1 METDFIR
8 ILTPR
13 GELYGGDQSMFGKNA
28 ERSGCG
34 MIAACD
40 MLLYLD
46 GERSLSEEKYTDFV
60 SDWRDNV
67 FYRHRLNIIGIF
79 PRRLTKILCQK
90 SGRSFVYRPKR
101 DFTEETLAEYIA
113 KSVGNGRPVIVRVGY
128 NWRKLPY
135 TIEYC
140 GGNRRRGVICW
151 HYITVTGIDGGVL
164 TDGSV
169 LTFSS
174 WGGKGEMLCRDLYR
188 HFGISGGIIAEETG
202 GT

>member
-1 METDFIR
+1 METDFVKIC
-8 ILTPR
+8 TPR

-46 GERSLSEEKYTDFV
+46 GERRLSEEKYTAFV
-60 SDWRDNV
+60 SDLRDNV
-67 FYRHRLNIIGIF
+67 FYRRRLNFNGIF
-79 PRRLTKILCQK
+79 PRRLTKILRQR
-90 SGRSFVYRPKR
+90 SGRSFVFRPKR
-101 DFTEETLAEYIA
+101 DFTEETLAEYITQA
-113 KSVGNGRPVIVRVGY
+113 VSDGHPVIVRVGY

-135 TIEYC
+135 TIEYA
-140 GGNRRRGVICW
+140 GGNRRRGVMCW
-151 HYITVTGIDGGVL
+151 HYVTVTGINGGVL
-164 TDGSV
+164 TDGSL

-188 HFGISGGIIAEETG
+188 HFGISGGIIAEDNNVH
-202 GT
+202 